1 MLVHVLYIQVLDM
14 LGLFNSI
21 MRSMGLSV
29 LPGGLLED
37 GDWGLMISVN
47 WEDVDTSTGSDWE
60 NWNAAA
66 DS

>member
-1 MLVHVLYIQVLDM
+1 M